1 MNENTTI
8 PPLIHED
15 TTLPGTTHPPISTH
29 KHQHGYQASSGAFDL
44 VVSADVLVYYGRI
57 EYILGTLS
65 RALKPQKGLLA
76 FTLEALKDGDAQVLR
91 QRAEKQG
98 QGQEGEEEWIL
109 RDTGALPSLR
119 VCTGHTTL
127 E

>member
-1 MNENTTI
+1 MNAQPSHHLYMNTHS
-8 PPLIHED
+8 PPRHN
-15 TTLPGTTHPPISTH
+15 TLP
-29 KHQHGYQASSGAFDL
+29 HQHQHINVNTQASSGAFDL
-44 VVSADVLVYYGRI
+44 VVSADVLVYYGRV

-76 FTLEALKDGDAQVLR
+76 FTLEALKDGDEQLLR

-119 VCTGHTTL
+119 MCT
-127 E
+127 